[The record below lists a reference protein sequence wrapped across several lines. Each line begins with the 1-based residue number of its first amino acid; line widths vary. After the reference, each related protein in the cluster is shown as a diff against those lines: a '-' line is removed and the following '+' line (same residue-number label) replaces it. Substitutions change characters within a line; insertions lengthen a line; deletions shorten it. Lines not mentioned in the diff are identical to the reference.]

1 MMKMNELDKIKLFT
15 FILTMLQTGRNVH
28 SALVYFLEKVAK
40 DSNTKTIIKNVI
52 ANYGNGM
59 SLEKA
64 LLQNKVIS
72 NFQYSILELST
83 DKKIAFEK
91 LLKFV
96 NAKKEADI
104 FYFKQWLRGFIT
116 TVGIALLIW
125 FLNETIF
132 YKLYISIK
140 KQNKNLQLNPLIQYI
155 IDNNEII
162 LYISIFF
169 SFLFLL
175 LLFFYLETYR
185 NNIPLHYKV
194 FKYKAFVENLYL
206 INTISNLL
214 DTGINLNKTL
224 NLLINSVEPKNLRNY
239 ILNIQQAVS
248 KNNIKSFE
256 FELRRLNVDEITT
269 FLLISGFEIKDF
281 KEAFKGAEI
290 SAQKVLNEV
299 GTFYKNR
306 IDFIIYGL
314 SWLVIG
320 GAMLYLEMFVT
331 DISLGAW

>member
-1 MMKMNELDKIKLFT
+1 MNKMKELDKIKLFT
-15 FILTMLQTGRNVH
+15 FILTMLQTGKNVH
-28 SALVYFLEKVAK
+28 AALVYFFEKVAK
-40 DSNTKTIIKNVI
+40 DSNTKIIIKNIIVS
-52 ANYGNGM
+52 YENGM

-64 LLQNKVIS
+64 LLQNRVIS
-72 NFQYSILELST
+72 NFQYSILELSS

-104 FYFKQWLRGFIT
+104 FYLKIWSRAIVT
-116 TVGIALLIW
+116 TAGVFLLIW

-132 YKLYISIK
+132 YKLYTSIK
-140 KQNKNLQLNPLIQYI
+140 KQNKDLQLSPLIQFI
-155 IDNNEII
+155 IDNNEIL
-162 LYISIFF
+162 LYIGIFF
-169 SFLFLL
+169 IFFWIGVVL
-175 LLFFYLETYR
+175 FYLETYR
-185 NNIPLHYKV
+185 SNISLHYKV

-214 DTGINLNKTL
+214 DTGINLNQTL

-256 FELRRLNVDEITT
+256 FELRRLNIDEITT
-269 FLLISGFEIKDF
+269 FLLISGFQIKDF
-281 KEAFKGAEI
+281 KEAFRGAEI

-299 GTFYKNR
+299 GTYYKNSL
-306 IDFIIYGL
+306 DFIVYAI
-314 SWLVIG
+314 SWLIIG
-320 GAMLYLEMFVT
+320 VGILYVTMFET
-331 DISLGAW
+331 DIALGAW